1 MYLVFRQGIPLRRLR
16 CRDLRA
22 YAALS
27 RFCRC
32 LLMLRNVFLMDPDSF
47 RLGRQKR
54 RFLLPGLS
62 AFKRLFK
69 RSCAAYF
76 LHRYIFIRSLPHCF
90 LHRHLMHIR
99 HIDFIKITGS
109 HPGLFHFRSF
119 LCILFVYDLMDIIPS
134 TGRLCILLFQGG
146 IHHNSCHLFL
156 SAGDS
161 IQDLFV
167 LFLLSAKSSLFFTDP
182 ALLFADATGFLSL
195 RSTLFLLL
203 SADFGIL
210 SSTHRVFSGHFTD
223 PVAAVTHTV

>member
-1 MYLVFRQGIPLRRLR
+1 
-16 CRDLRA
+16 
-22 YAALS
+22 
-27 RFCRC
+27 
-32 LLMLRNVFLMDPDSF
+32 MLRNVFLMDPDSF

-76 LHRYIFIRSLPHCF
+76 LHRYVFIRSLPHCF

-182 ALLFADATGFLSL
+182 ALLFADAACFLSL
-195 RSTLFLLL
+195 GSTLFLLL
-203 SADFGIL
+203 PADFGIL